1 VTLNTQN
8 DDFMDTLFRSLEDV
22 PPHGAERD
30 QEDASVHAVLG
41 RLGVDPATPVVVPV
55 ARPTSLRL
63 PPRTL
68 VAAFAAALVF
78 GVLLGRFLPHPDAVI
93 ATIAMPA
100 PESAP
105 VVLSPP
111 ATEQT
116 ASMPA
121 SEPADVVPEPD
132 RSDRVA
138 VAHADP
144 VAADS
149 LSEPPEQV
157 LPLRVAVHPADAGPG
172 LDLDPGALLYIEGKT
187 GTLEAGAMTFLRGGN
202 VRPRIDR
209 VHFPELGLYALP
221 VGTVFSTSSTQDL
234 ALVSVTDG
242 EVHLVL
248 DDGTRLGSVREGE
261 SVAVGRSGPAL
272 RMVSVD
278 GLDAAGLA
286 VLFPDLR
293 ATDRAIQRA
302 LVALRLRSLTP
313 DLVRDVRDLETLE
326 Q

>member
-1 VTLNTQN
+1 MTLNTQN
-8 DDFMDTLFRSLEDV
+8 DDFMDTLFRSLEDL
-22 PPHGAERD
+22 PPQGED
-30 QEDASVHAVLG
+30 CGQEDASVHAVLE
-41 RLGVDPATPVVVPV
+41 RLGVDPATPVVVPI

-78 GVLLGRFLPHPDAVI
+78 GVLLGRFLPHPDTVI

-111 ATEQT
+111 ATEQS
-116 ASMPA
+116 ASMQASDPA
-121 SEPADVVPEPD
+121 AVISEPE
-132 RSDRVA
+132 RSARVEGQA
-138 VAHADP
+138 
-144 VAADS
+144 
-149 LSEPPEQV
+149 EPPAANSLAEAPAQNT
-157 LPLRVAVHPADAGPG
+157 PLRVAVHPADAGPG

-209 VHFPELGLYALP
+209 VHFPALGLYALP

-261 SVAVGRSGPAL
+261 SVAVGRSGPSL

-293 ATDRAIQRA
+293 ATDRAVQRA

-313 DLVRDVRDLETLE
+313 ELVRDVRDLETLE